1 MLFQSL
7 FTASFLHSAIFL
19 KKSNFSFQKTHHV
32 FPSEK
37 LKFELFKKFQF
48 LNAIVVQL
56 SYFQRFLKKSKSFFE
71 KPIYVFSNKKLK
83 FGTFWSIFLIQ
94 LQSASNWLLLAV
106 SKKTQDIFWATN
118 FFSRRNQFLNVLRSL
133 TNSVA
138 SYNKFLSL
146 AISKKYFFSKNPYIF
161 FIKTKFWRLREVLLF
176 QSLFTASFLHSAI
189 FLKKSNFSFQKTHH
203 VFPSE
208 KLKFEL
214 FKKFQFLNAIV
225 GQICYF

>member
-1 MLFQSL
+1 MDF
-7 FTASFLHSAIFL
+7 FV
-19 KKSNFSFQKTHHV
+19 KKTHA
-32 FPSEK
+32 FFKEK
-37 LKFELFKKFQF
+37 HQLFERFENSYIFIGL
-48 LNAIVVQL
+48 VVQL

-176 QSLFTASFLHSAI
+176 QSLFTASFLHSAV

>member
-1 MLFQSL
+1 MTFCKLSISQCHCGA
-7 FTASFLHSAIFL
+7 TFLLLAI
-19 KKSNFSFQKTHHV
+19 
-32 FPSEK
+32 
-37 LKFELFKKFQF
+37 
-48 LNAIVVQL
+48 
-56 SYFQRFLKKSKSFFE
+56 LKKSKNFFE

-146 AISKKYFFSKNPYIF
+146 AISTKSISFRKTLIFYFFNQILKVSRSLAFSVAFYGKFATFSNFSKKIKFFFSKNPPYF
-161 FIKTKFWRLREVLLF
+161 SGKKPKTWTFWKFSISQCHCGANLL
-176 QSLFTASFLHSAI
+176 LLLI
-189 FLKKSNFSFQKTHH
+189 LKQPWILSKTH
-203 VFPSE
+203 VFFFSTKNLNLERLE
-208 KLKFEL
+208 KT
-214 FKKFQFLNAIV
+214 
-225 GQICYF
+225 